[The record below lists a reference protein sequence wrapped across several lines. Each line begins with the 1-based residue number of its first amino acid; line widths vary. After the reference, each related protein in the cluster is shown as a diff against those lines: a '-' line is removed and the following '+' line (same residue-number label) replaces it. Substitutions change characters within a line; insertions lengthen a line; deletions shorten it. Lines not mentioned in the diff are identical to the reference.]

1 MKKKVVA
8 SIEARMTSTRLPGK
22 VLKECLGKAMLELM
36 IERVRQCET
45 IDDIIIAATT
55 NKNDDPIEQLAKR
68 LNVHIFRGSEFDVVG
83 RVTEAHRYMN
93 SDVVVQLTGDC
104 PLIDP
109 SVVDILVRFYKMNHF
124 DYVGNVVIRSYP
136 IGLDTQISSLSIL
149 EKSWELAKSESE
161 HEHLFYTIYQ
171 RPEMFKLFHMI
182 APHELMWPEL
192 RLTLDTHEDFKLI
205 STVFEALYSTN
216 KIFTTSD
223 IIRYLKDNRHLLEI
237 NSFVPSKSV

>member
-1 MKKKVVA
+1 MGKKIVA

-22 VLKECLGKAMLELM
+22 VLKKCLGKTMLELM

-45 IDDIIIAATT
+45 VNEIVIATTT
-55 NKNDDPIEQLAKR
+55 NKTDDPIEQIAR
-68 LNVHIFRGSEFDVVG
+68 SANVHVYRGSESDVVG
-83 RVTEAHRYMN
+83 RVTEAHRYMK

-109 SVVDILVRFYKMNHF
+109 NVVDVLVRFYQMNHF

-149 EKSWELAKSESE
+149 EKSLELATSESD

-171 RPEMFKLFHMI
+171 RPEMFRLFNMI

-192 RLTLDTHEDFKLI
+192 RLTLDTPEDLVLI
-205 STVFEALYSTN
+205 STVFEALYPVN
-216 KIFTTSD
+216 KTFTTLD
-223 IIRYLKDNRHLLEI
+223 IIQYLKANHNLLKI
-237 NSFVPSKSV
+237 Q